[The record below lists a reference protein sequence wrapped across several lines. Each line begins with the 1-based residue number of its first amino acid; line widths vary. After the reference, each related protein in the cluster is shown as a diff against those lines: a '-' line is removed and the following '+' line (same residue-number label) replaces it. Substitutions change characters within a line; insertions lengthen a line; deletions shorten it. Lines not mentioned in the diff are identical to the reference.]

1 MTEKWQRGEVSNFGY
16 LMFLNMVAGRSY
28 NDINCYPVFPWVVK
42 DYTSN
47 ELDLE
52 VCPSLSSSGPLVVW
66 ASTFRWLFSRLP
78 SMSFSLSIASNRQI
92 RFSRFRVSSVTNHR
106 TTETHT
112 DHCE

>member
-1 MTEKWQRGEVSNFGY
+1 MDKLIVAKTRFGMSNDTLSWWRLTPRQILDRTKMTEKWQRGEVSNFGY

-52 VCPSLSSSGPLVVW
+52 VCPSLSAQQWLICCVGKYFQSS
-66 ASTFRWLFSRLP
+66 
-78 SMSFSLSIASNRQI
+78 SFHN
-92 RFSRFRVSSVTNHR
+92 
-106 TTETHT
+106 
-112 DHCE
+112 